1 MRTSGIRRF
10 LGLGL
15 AAGLLVGV
23 QAPAAIALPTT
34 TLVPIGSDYQPDTLQ
49 LFAREA
55 AHHSSN
61 ADVHILVIPIT
72 YSLSAESTTKSER
85 KKNLTLADH
94 RRSQVEDACNVVK
107 AGGQTCRVQLVPVLI
122 RDDAE
127 AFDPTGY
134 FEPDLDGMFVLGGDQ
149 TVAMNTVHDT
159 PLEDAMTAAFE
170 AGAALGGNSA
180 GDAVQSRDMINGYFG
195 SNGPAESMQQ
205 GAVQVCYDSRHD
217 DLRRRA
223 PVRLPEPHHR
233 PARVRVRPHRPLA
246 QRLARDREARPGHGR
261 RDRRRR
267 HRLHPPAGRHRRHAG
282 LCHRPRCVH
291 RLRRPGPVP
300 TTPSPRAT
308 SRSTCCPSAPGSTSR
323 R

>member
-55 AHHSSN
+55 AHHSSD

-107 AGGQTCRVQLVPVLI
+107 ADGQTCRTQLVPVLI

-149 TVAMNTVHDT
+149 TVAMNVVHDT

-205 GAVQVCYDSRHD
+205 GAVQVCYDGD
-217 DLRRRA
+217 PDTECQGG
-223 PVRLPEPHHR
+223 LPFGFPNLITDQHVFEYGR
-233 PARVRVRPHRPLA
+233 TGRSLKIASIRVH
-246 QRLARDREARPGHGR
+246 
-261 RDRRRR
+261 
-267 HRLHPPAGRHRRHAG
+267 
-282 LCHRPRCVH
+282 
-291 RLRRPGPVP
+291 
-300 TTPSPRAT
+300 
-308 SRSTCCPSAPGSTSR
+308 
-323 R
+323 

>member
-1 MRTSGIRRF
+1 MRTSVIRRF

-72 YSLSAESTTKSER
+72 YSLSADSTTKSER
-85 KKNLTLADH
+85 KKNLTLADN
-94 RRSQVEDACNVVK
+94 RRGQVEAACNVVK
-107 AGGQTCRVQLVPVLI
+107 AAGQTCRAQLVPVLI

-127 AFDPTGY
+127 AFNPAGY

-149 TVAMNTVHDT
+149 TVAMNIVHDT
-159 PLEDAMTAAFE
+159 PLEDAMKAAFE

-180 GDAVQSRDMINGYFG
+180 GDAVQSRDMINGYYG
-195 SNGPAESMQQ
+195 SNGPAESMRE
-205 GAVQVCYDSRHD
+205 GAVQVCYDTPPPATDCQGGLRFGFPNLITDQHVFEYGRTGRSLNVSLETGKPVLGMDAATGGVVTDYATLRDITGDTLGYVDRPRRVRRHGN
-217 DLRRRA
+217 LGRPQRHPRGAQRRA
-223 PVRLPEPHHR
+223 P
-233 PARVRVRPHRPLA
+233 PA
-246 QRLARDREARPGHGR
+246 ARR
-261 RDRRRR
+261 
-267 HRLHPPAGRHRRHAG
+267 
-282 LCHRPRCVH
+282 
-291 RLRRPGPVP
+291 
-300 TTPSPRAT
+300 
-308 SRSTCCPSAPGSTSR
+308 APGSTS
-323 R
+323 